1 MGKGIAHCV
10 KLARLIQRGCGCLK
24 RGPPCPASCLLA
36 QQQTV
41 SKWQRKKKMT
51 KTKEVKKMRKK
62 KREEE
67 ESIEGEEKSPPNSPL
82 LIDLTEDEED
92 ITLVLSE
99 PPELID
105 LTDDRLTPPPPQEPL
120 SKRETHSLPTSTGK
134 GGHHAPNVVHGVR
147 LSSPVVLEL
156 SDSQTSGN
164 TSSGCSVRSKRSVSV
179 ESTHRALGSPN
190 CLPPTPGRENVHA
203 ILQRPDFP

>member
-1 MGKGIAHCV
+1 MSRQLFTGTAADCEQVAKEEKDDKDKG
-10 KLARLIQRGCGCLK
+10 GEEDEEEE
-24 RGPPCPASCLLA
+24 S
-36 QQQTV
+36 
-41 SKWQRKKKMT
+41 
-51 KTKEVKKMRKK
+51 
-62 KREEE
+62 EEE

-120 SKRETHSLPTSTGK
+120 SKRETHSLPTSTGE
-134 GGHHAPNVVHGVR
+134 GGHHASNVVHGVR

-156 SDSQTSGN
+156 SDSQTSGS